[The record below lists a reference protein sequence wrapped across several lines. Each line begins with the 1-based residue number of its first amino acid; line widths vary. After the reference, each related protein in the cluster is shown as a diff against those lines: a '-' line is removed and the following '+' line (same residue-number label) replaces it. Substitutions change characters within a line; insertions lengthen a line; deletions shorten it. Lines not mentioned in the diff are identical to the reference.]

1 MNKNLL
7 KYIACFAIGTLLY
20 SCNESEGDL
29 LKAKVY
35 FEESKV
41 SIETSDDD
49 VLTYNLQARISSQHS
64 SPVEITYAIADAS
77 AVEDYN
83 SQHGTNYVAF
93 DASKANMETQ
103 SVTIGAGEIYAPNI
117 AVKMS
122 GINDAEEGKTYVL
135 PIRIQS
141 ASLPIIDRSGITY
154 LVISK
159 PVKITTA
166 GSFYSSYIQIP
177 VSASTP
183 FTSITYEALINASD
197 LFDNN
202 TIMGTE
208 GTLILRIGD
217 PALPDGHNDWMQIAG
232 EKQFHSSQSFA
243 TNKWYHVAFT
253 YNQPSGKAVLYINGE
268 KVSENTWDT
277 ASFDLSTSPGC
288 FVGKVK
294 GFMWGERPFYGAMS
308 EVRLWKVARTEN
320 QIKQNMLSVDP
331 ESDGLAA
338 YYKLNGTDLIQKDE
352 MSYIKDASGN
362 NMDGA
367 TNIRSFKKL
376 DTPISVK

>member
-29 LKAKVY
+29 LEAKVY

-49 VLTYNLQARISSQHS
+49 VLTYNLQARISSQYS

-93 DASKANMETQ
+93 DTSKANMETQ
-103 SVTIGAGEIYAPNI
+103 SVTIGAGEIYAPNV

-135 PIRIQS
+135 PVRIQS
-141 ASLPIIDRSGITY
+141 ASLPIIDRSGIAY

-166 GSFYSSYIQIP
+166 ASFYSSYIQIP

-183 FTSITYEALINASD
+183 FTSITYEALINASR
-197 LFDNN
+197 FIDNN

-294 GFMWGERPFYGAMS
+294 DFMWGERPFYGTMS
-308 EVRLWKVARTEN
+308 EVRLWRVARTEN

>member
-29 LKAKVY
+29 LEAKVY

-49 VLTYNLQARISSQHS
+49 VLTYNLQARISSQYS

-93 DASKANMETQ
+93 DTSKANMETQ
-103 SVTIGAGEIYAPNI
+103 SVTIGAGEIYAPNV

-135 PIRIQS
+135 PVRIQS
-141 ASLPIIDRSGITY
+141 ASLPIIDRSGIAY

-166 GSFYSSYIQIP
+166 ASFYSSYIQIP

-294 GFMWGERPFYGAMS
+294 DFMWGERPFYGTMS
-308 EVRLWKVARTEN
+308 EVRLWRVARTEN

>member
-29 LKAKVY
+29 LEAKVY

-41 SIETSDDD
+41 SIETSDD
-49 VLTYNLQARISSQHS
+49 VLIYNLQARISSQYS

-93 DASKANMETQ
+93 DTSKANMETQ
-103 SVTIGAGEIYAPNI
+103 SVTIGAGEVYAPNV

-122 GINDAEEGKTYVL
+122 GINGVEEGKTYVL

-166 GSFYSSYIQIP
+166 GSFSSSYIQIP
-177 VSASTP
+177 VSAATP
-183 FTSITYEALINASD
+183 FTSVTYEALINVSW
-197 LFDNN
+197 FRDNN
-202 TIMGTE
+202 TIMGSE

-217 PALPDGHNDWMQIAG
+217 QALPDKHNDWLQIAG
-232 EKQFHSSQSFA
+232 EKQFHSSQSFT

-268 KVSENTWDT
+268 KVSENNWDT
-277 ASFDLSTSPGC
+277 PSFNLSSC

-294 GFMWGERPFYGAMS
+294 DFKWGERPFYGAMS

-331 ESDGLAA
+331 KSDGLAA
-338 YYKLNGTDLIQKDE
+338 YYKLNGTDLIQKDGG
-352 MSYIKDASGN
+352 SYIKDASGN
-362 NMDGA
+362 NMDGE
-367 TNIRSFKKL
+367 TNISSFKKL
-376 DTPISVK
+376 EAPISVK

>member
-29 LKAKVY
+29 LETKVY

-41 SIETSDDD
+41 SIATSDDD
-49 VLTYNLQARISSQHS
+49 VLTYNLQARISSQYS

-93 DASKANMETQ
+93 DTSKANLETQ

-122 GINDAEEGKTYVL
+122 GIKDAEEGKTYVL

-159 PVKITTA
+159 PIKITTA
-166 GSFYSSYIQIP
+166 GSFSSSYIQIP
-177 VSASTP
+177 VSATTP
-183 FTSITYEALINASD
+183 FTSITYEALINLSG
-197 LFDNN
+197 FRDNN

-217 PALPDGHNDWMQIAG
+217 TALPDAHNDWIQIAG
-232 EKQFHSSQSFA
+232 EKQFHSSQSF
-243 TNKWYHVAFT
+243 TKNKWYHVAFT
-253 YNQPSGKAVLYINGE
+253 YDQPSGKAVLYINGE

-277 ASFDLSTSPGC
+277 PSFALSTNPGC

-294 GFMWGERPFYGAMS
+294 GFKWGERPFYGSMS

-331 ESDGLAA
+331 TSDGLAA
-338 YYKLNGTDLIQKDE
+338 YYKLNGKDLIQKDGK
-352 MSYIKDASGN
+352 SYIKDASSN
-362 NMDGA
+362 NMDGE
-367 TNIRSFKKL
+367 TNISFTEL
-376 DTPISVK
+376 NAPISVK

>member
-1 MNKNLL
+1 M
-7 KYIACFAIGTLLY
+7 
-20 SCNESEGDL
+20 
-29 LKAKVY
+29 
-35 FEESKV
+35 
-41 SIETSDDD
+41 
-49 VLTYNLQARISSQHS
+49 
-64 SPVEITYAIADAS
+64 
-77 AVEDYN
+77 VEDYN

-93 DASKANMETQ
+93 DTSKANMETQ
-103 SVTIGAGEIYAPNI
+103 SVTIGAGEIYAPNV

-135 PIRIQS
+135 PVRIQS

-166 GSFYSSYIQIP
+166 ASFYSSYIQIP

-183 FTSITYEALINASD
+183 FTSITYEALINASR
-197 LFDNN
+197 FIENN

-294 GFMWGERPFYGAMS
+294 GFMWGERPFYGTMS
-308 EVRLWKVARTEN
+308 EVRLWRVARTEN

-338 YYKLNGTDLIQKDE
+338 YYKLNGTDLIQKDG